1 MARGRRSDHNTEQM
15 LELIIGQATDLVAA
29 GGISAVTAREVA
41 RGIGYSATTVLNL
54 MGSADAIVTAVNT
67 RTFGLWADH
76 LEKAMAER
84 PEDRIAA
91 LVHAYFD
98 FAQANPRLWIS
109 IYEHKPTDH
118 DVPEDQMR
126 ERSQLTA
133 IVARE
138 IASVLPAGTDGIE
151 ELTASL
157 VHTVHGHCHLWI
169 TGTSEIMGLKD
180 VRSAALDRVTETLA
194 ARGRLPT
201 GIQAQRS
208 EKGKEKA
215 SPGAAPFLHP

>member
-1 MARGRRSDHNTEQM
+1 MARGRRSDHTPEQM
-15 LELIIGQATDLVAA
+15 LELIVDKGSEIVAE
-29 GGISAVTAREVA
+29 GGLSAITAREIA
-41 RGIGYSATTVLNL
+41 RGIGYSATTVLNV

-67 RTFGLWADH
+67 RTFGLWARH
-76 LEKAMAER
+76 LEKALAEK
-84 PEDRIAA
+84 PDDRIAA
-91 LVHAYFD
+91 LVHAYFN
-98 FAQANPRLWIS
+98 FAQDNPRLWIS

-118 DVPEDQMR
+118 DVPEDQMK

-138 IASVLPAGTDGIE
+138 IASVLPAGADGIE

-180 VRSAALDRVTETLA
+180 VRSAALDRVMETLS
-194 ARGRLPT
+194 ARGRGPD
-201 GIQAQRS
+201 GNREA
-208 EKGKEKA
+208 
-215 SPGAAPFLHP
+215 

>member
-1 MARGRRSDHNTEQM
+1 MARGRRSDHTPEQM
-15 LELIIGQATDLVAA
+15 LELIVDRGSEIVAE

-41 RGIGYSATTVLNL
+41 RGIGYSVTTVLNI
-54 MGSADAIVTAVNT
+54 MGSADAIITAINT
-67 RTFGLWADH
+67 RTFGMWARR
-76 LEKAMAER
+76 LEKALADK
-84 PEDRIAA
+84 PHDRIAA
-91 LVHAYFD
+91 LVDAYFD
-98 FAQANPRLWIS
+98 FAQDNPRLWIS

-118 DVPEDQMR
+118 EVPDEQMQ

-138 IASVLPAGTDGIE
+138 VAAALPVGTEGIE

-180 VRSAALDRVTETLA
+180 VRASALARVRDTLA
-194 ARGRLPT
+194 MKGAGR
-201 GIQAQRS
+201 
-208 EKGKEKA
+208 
-215 SPGAAPFLHP
+215 

>member
-1 MARGRRSDHNTEQM
+1 MARGRRSDHTPEQM
-15 LELIIGQATDLVAA
+15 LELIVAKGSEIVA
-29 GGISAVTAREVA
+29 EGGVSAVTAREVA
-41 RGIGYSATTVLNL
+41 RGIGYSVTTVLNI

-67 RTFGLWADH
+67 RTFGLWATR
-76 LEKAMAER
+76 LEKALADK

-91 LVHAYFD
+91 LVDAYFD
-98 FAQANPRLWIS
+98 FAQDNPRLWIS

-118 DVPEDQMR
+118 EVPEDQMQ

-138 IASVLPAGTDGIE
+138 IAAVLPDRATDVE

-180 VRSAALDRVTETLA
+180 VRASALERVRDTLSVRSM
-194 ARGRLPT
+194 RG
-201 GIQAQRS
+201 
-208 EKGKEKA
+208 
-215 SPGAAPFLHP
+215 